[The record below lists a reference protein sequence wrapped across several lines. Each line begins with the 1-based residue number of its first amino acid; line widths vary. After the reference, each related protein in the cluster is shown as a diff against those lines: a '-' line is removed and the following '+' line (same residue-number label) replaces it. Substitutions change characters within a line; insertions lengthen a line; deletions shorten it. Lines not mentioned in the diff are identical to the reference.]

1 MKIQISKSL
10 FTKCI
15 IVFLILLVIVG
26 NVYARQRN
34 RHDGENDSVGIGVD
48 DPALSVGGTGLHIFD
63 PSRSELKLEA
73 GADQATIV
81 MERSNMDEWHI
92 NMEVD
97 NSLRFWND
105 DHKLTIDPNGNV
117 GIGTVSPS
125 SKLSV
130 EGTVKAR
137 EVTVDALWNSKIFD
151 KNYRL
156 MSLSELEKAIR
167 NTRHLPGMPS
177 EKEMKGKTV
186 NVGEMQ
192 SKLLQKIEELTL
204 YIINQDKRL
213 SELEKENRILK
224 DKMPSQEE

>member
-1 MKIQISKSL
+1 MKIISKNL
-10 FTKCI
+10 FTKYI
-15 IVFLILLVIVG
+15 FVFLILLVIIS
-26 NVYARQRN
+26 NVYARQLN
-34 RHDGENDSVGIGVD
+34 RQDGENDSVGIGID
-48 DPALSVGGTGLHIFD
+48 NPALSAGGTGLHIFD
-63 PSRSELKLEA
+63 PSRPELKLEA

-81 MERSNMDEWHI
+81 MERSNIDEWHI
-92 NMEVD
+92 NMEND

-105 DHKLTIDPNGNV
+105 DHRLTIDPNGNV

-130 EGTVKAR
+130 EGAVRAR
-137 EVTVDALWNSKIFD
+137 EVTVDTLWNDKIFD
-151 KNYRL
+151 KNYKL
-156 MSLSELEKAIR
+156 MPLDELEKTIR

-177 EKEMKGKTV
+177 EKEKKRKTV

-204 YIINQDKRL
+204 YIIDQDKRL

-224 DKMPSQEE
+224 DKMFFQEE